1 MEVMRGGF
9 PKVWFWGRFSVPS
22 HSCFSGLSDFGVGRT
37 SCDLRKMIW
46 PKVMWK
52 SQRVACERYRSQTV
66 SVTRIE
72 VSGSTLATH

>member
-9 PKVWFWGRFSVPS
+9 PKVWFWGRFSVSS

-46 PKVMWK
+46 PKVM
-52 SQRVACERYRSQTV
+52 
-66 SVTRIE
+66 
-72 VSGSTLATH
+72 